1 MTKLQQMQKYL
12 ISTVISTVTGILFD
26 RRTMTVIMTAFHM
39 FQVKQT
45 TCSQLKCSDALK
57 QFTAEHFTTAVKL
70 MRKQMR

>member
-1 MTKLQQMQKYL
+1 VTKLQQMQKYL

-45 TCSQLKCSDALK
+45 TCSQLKCSDTLK
-57 QFTAEHFTTAVKL
+57 ITVYSRTFYNGCEINV
-70 MRKQMR
+70 